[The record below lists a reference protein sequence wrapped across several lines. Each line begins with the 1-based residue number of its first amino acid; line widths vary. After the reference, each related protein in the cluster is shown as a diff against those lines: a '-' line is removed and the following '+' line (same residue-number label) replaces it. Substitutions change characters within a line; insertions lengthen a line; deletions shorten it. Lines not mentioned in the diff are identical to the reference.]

1 MLLLLLASHSDLL
14 DLVFPSKSNVASC
27 RTYGLPSPH
36 RDHGHVKK
44 LLVWPS
50 VCTDK
55 SENAGKT
62 SWLAQVSS
70 LVPGHPRADFAVRAT
85 QRRPFSRSVKNA
97 TELPA
102 LGSKSSKAPRTGW
115 GTPKAPFI
123 GSPQSRLKLHA
134 FSIQLPETH
143 AQVACGVPVCPLA

>member
-70 LVPGHPRADFAVRAT
+70 LVPGHPRADFTVLAT
-85 QRRPFSRSVKNA
+85 QRRPFSRSVK
-97 TELPA
+97 
-102 LGSKSSKAPRTGW
+102 KRHRTPCTGIQ
-115 GTPKAPFI
+115 KLQ
-123 GSPQSRLKLHA
+123 GSPHRMGNPEGSLHWFPTKQA
-134 FSIQLPETH
+134 EASCFLNP
-143 AQVACGVPVCPLA
+143 VA